1 MSPTFLIALVVALAA
16 VFYWRVVVMIAI
28 AVVLAFVL
36 MGISTV
42 SSVMAGQEEGHSIV
56 VAPASPGQQRD
67 VAGPGSDQPPGPEDA
82 PPQEQPSPPR

>member
-1 MSPTFLIALVVALAA
+1 MSPTFFVTLVVALAA

-28 AVVLAFVL
+28 AVLLAFVL

-42 SSVMAGQEEGHSIV
+42 SSVMTGQKKEHSTV
-56 VAPASPGQQRD
+56 VAPAQPGQQRGGVPSSD
-67 VAGPGSDQPPGPEDA
+67 ESPGQEAP

>member
-1 MSPTFLIALVVALAA
+1 MSPTFFVTLVVALAA

-28 AVVLAFVL
+28 AVLLAFVL

-42 SSVMAGQEEGHSIV
+42 SSVMTGQKEEHST
-56 VAPASPGQQRD
+56 VAPAQPGQQRD
-67 VAGPGSDQPPGPEDA
+67 GAVPGSDEPPGPEGA